1 MSLKHKV
8 SEMIAGKLPAKGNR
22 LNNGIVA
29 SGLRQRPQMQQIV
42 DYLNFGQEKMQ
53 VPDRE
58 AKQIRNHPFMTQL
71 DFFDMQEDQEK
82 QWEEQKKQHKAME
95 LARTLGMSAAQFQ
108 ATRQPIALPD
118 RDRNAGGGGG
128 GGGGQSSGAAS
139 SSGYGRGQPPIQ
151 RSRGGVP
158 LEAIEDGRPRYD
170 PYASP
175 RRGTSQMTWTMPA
188 NVARELWTQDVQMT
202 NGGTAID
209 DDATDRVAQARQNE
223 DAQRQARQQ
232 MASFMLS
239 SPFQPVQQSSVV
251 NITDNQGRTIGT
263 MPSRDD
269 QVKARL
275 VAHNM
280 GTATEVMDARAQ
292 AAQNMARI
300 AEVQL
305 SSAPAAAPSNYDQ
318 LQSAVKSQ
326 PTGTKKTPI
335 TNKSNFTPL
344 ENSVIAKQVN
354 RSVESTAPVYP
365 KAKPAGP
372 IYPKAKPAGP
382 VLKSKTKVI
391 EHKPSR
397 KVPVK
402 KVFDKVVGSKAKAA
416 NVSSARL
423 HKFAK
428 QYAAAM

>member
-1 MSLKHKV
+1 
-8 SEMIAGKLPAKGNR
+8 
-22 LNNGIVA
+22 
-29 SGLRQRPQMQQIV
+29 
-42 DYLNFGQEKMQ
+42 
-53 VPDRE
+53 
-58 AKQIRNHPFMTQL
+58 
-71 DFFDMQEDQEK
+71 
-82 QWEEQKKQHKAME
+82 
-95 LARTLGMSAAQFQ
+95 
-108 ATRQPIALPD
+108 
-118 RDRNAGGGGG
+118 
-128 GGGGQSSGAAS
+128 
-139 SSGYGRGQPPIQ
+139 
-151 RSRGGVP
+151 
-158 LEAIEDGRPRYD
+158 
-170 PYASP
+170 
-175 RRGTSQMTWTMPA
+175 MTWTMPA

-232 MASFMLS
+232 LASFMLS
-239 SPFQPVQQSSVV
+239 SPFQPVQRSSVV

-269 QVKARL
+269 QVRARL

-318 LQSAVKSQ
+318 LQSAIKSR
-326 PTGTKKTPI
+326 PTGTKKAPI
-335 TNKSNFTPL
+335 TKQSNVTPL

-354 RSVESTAPVYP
+354 RSVESTARVYP

-382 VLKSKTKVI
+382 V
-391 EHKPSR
+391 
-397 KVPVK
+397 VK
-402 KVFDKVVGSKAKAA
+402 KKQQVKQNQPVRSIKKDDIVPTKAQRTGSKAGNKAA
-416 NVSSARL
+416 NVSYAQL

-428 QYAAAM
+428 QNAAAM

>member
-8 SEMIAGKLPAKGNR
+8 SEMIAGKLPAKGSR

-29 SGLRQRPQMQQIV
+29 SGLRQRPQLQQIV

-71 DFFDMQEDQEK
+71 DFFDMHEDQEK

-128 GGGGQSSGAAS
+128 GGGGQSSGTAP
-139 SSGYGRGQPPIQ
+139 SSGYGTGPPPVQ

-202 NGGTAID
+202 DGGTAIE
-209 DDATDRVAQARQNE
+209 DDAADRVAQARQNE

-239 SPFQPVQQSSVV
+239 SPFQPVQQSGVV

-292 AAQNMARI
+292 AAQNTARI

-305 SSAPAAAPSNYDQ
+305 SSAPAAASNYDQ
-318 LQSAVKSQ
+318 LQSAFK
-326 PTGTKKTPI
+326 
-335 TNKSNFTPL
+335 
-344 ENSVIAKQVN
+344 N
-354 RSVESTAPVYP
+354 RNPRAQQKHLLPQ
-365 KAKPAGP
+365 
-372 IYPKAKPAGP
+372 
-382 VLKSKTKVI
+382 
-391 EHKPSR
+391 
-397 KVPVK
+397 
-402 KVFDKVVGSKAKAA
+402 KAA
-416 NVSSARL
+416 LLHLKIRL
-423 HKFAK
+423 
-428 QYAAAM
+428 

>member
-1 MSLKHKV
+1 MGGTEEATQS
-8 SEMIAGKLPAKGNR
+8 
-22 LNNGIVA
+22 NGA
-29 SGLRQRPQMQQIV
+29 RPHIG
-42 DYLNFGQEKMQ
+42 Y
-53 VPDRE
+53 
-58 AKQIRNHPFMTQL
+58 
-71 DFFDMQEDQEK
+71 
-82 QWEEQKKQHKAME
+82 
-95 LARTLGMSAAQFQ
+95 Q

-128 GGGGQSSGAAS
+128 GGGGQSSGTAP
-139 SSGYGRGQPPIQ
+139 SSGYGTGPPPVQ

-232 MASFMLS
+232 LASFMLS

-269 QVKARL
+269 QVRARL

-318 LQSAVKSQ
+318 LQSAIKSRH
-326 PTGTKKTPI
+326 TGTKKAPI
-335 TNKSNFTPL
+335 TKQSNVTPL

-354 RSVESTAPVYP
+354 RSVESTARVYP

-391 EHKPSR
+391 ENKPSR

-402 KVFDKVVGSKAKAA
+402 KVFDKVVGSKAGNKAA
-416 NVSSARL
+416 NVSYAQL

-428 QYAAAM
+428 QNAAAM